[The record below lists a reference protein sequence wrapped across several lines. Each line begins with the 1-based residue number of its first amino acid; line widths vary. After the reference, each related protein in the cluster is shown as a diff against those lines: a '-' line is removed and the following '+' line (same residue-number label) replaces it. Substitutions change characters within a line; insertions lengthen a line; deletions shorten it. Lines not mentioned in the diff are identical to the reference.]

1 MSSTILD
8 SSPSSSALLISHL
21 LLQILPPFFRSF
33 YFFGSVF
40 SRSLFLFFR
49 YVFYRSCSLFF
60 FFLQFWFFFLRI
72 WFFGSSSSSSS
83 SSSSDTSIEL
93 SLRNSSSTWINC
105 STSTLEV
112 KPLRFDIVTKLELHR
127 LEILIS

>member
-1 MSSTILD
+1 MSSTIPD
-8 SSPSSSALLISHL
+8 SSPSSFALPISHL

-40 SRSLFLFFR
+40 SRSLFLLFR
-49 YVFYRSCSLFF
+49 SVFYRSCSLFF

-83 SSSSDTSIEL
+83 DTSIEL

-105 STSTLEV
+105 STSALEV
-112 KPLRFDIVTKLELHR
+112 KSLSFDFVTKLELHR

>member
-21 LLQILPPFFRSF
+21 LLQILPSFFRSF

-49 YVFYRSCSLFF
+49 SVFYRSCSLFF

-72 WFFGSSSSSSS
+72 WFFGSSS

>member
-40 SRSLFLFFR
+40 SRSLFLYFR
-49 YVFYRSCSLFF
+49 YDFYRSCSLFF

-83 SSSSDTSIEL
+83 SSDTSIEL

-105 STSTLEV
+105 STSALEV
-112 KPLRFDIVTKLELHR
+112 KSLSFDFVTKLELHR

>member
-1 MSSTILD
+1 MSSTIPD
-8 SSPSSSALLISHL
+8 SSPSSFALPISHL

-49 YVFYRSCSLFF
+49 SVFYRSCSLFF

-83 SSSSDTSIEL
+83 DTSIEL
-93 SLRNSSSTWINC
+93 SLRNSSSTWISC
-105 STSTLEV
+105 STSALEV
-112 KPLRFDIVTKLELHR
+112 KSLRIDFVTKLELHR